1 MKEIIEAVCH
11 QKPGYKW
18 CLWSSS
24 SNFPLAFAW
33 SPASYL
39 CAFLSGCACVLV
51 LLSRLMLELGHCWAG
66 LSSSGSDF
74 SLWSSVKPLL
84 LSSIS
89 PIFNQK
95 LELNHKPDCQL
106 ESSSHLAESSS
117 GGEGGQRGQA
127 HRGRQE
133 KLCTVQSVVILL
145 LVHPV
150 RLYSPL
156 NINICFHICSYSML
170 YRRYIMIIVAPG
182 IFTSMSSATNILL
195 TSGFYQY

>member
-11 QKPGYKW
+11 QKLGYKW

-24 SNFPLAFAW
+24 SNFPLAFVW
-33 SPASYL
+33 NPASYL

-51 LLSRLMLELGHCWAG
+51 LLSCLMLELGHYWAG

-84 LSSIS
+84 LSSVS

-106 ESSSHLAESSS
+106 ESTSHLAESSS
-117 GGEGGQRGQA
+117 GGK
-127 HRGRQE
+127 GRQGDQVYGSRQE
-133 KLCTVQSVVILL
+133 AGEARKLHSAVSC
-145 LVHPV
+145 
-150 RLYSPL
+150 
-156 NINICFHICSYSML
+156 NI
-170 YRRYIMIIVAPG
+170 
-182 IFTSMSSATNILL
+182 ATC
-195 TSGFYQY
+195 TSG